1 MDDIYT
7 RFWNKYRLKTE
18 ACNISDADHQCYIQ
32 HVNTFINAH
41 PEQRLATL
49 EGADVYRHI
58 LGIAGQK
65 TLQIA
70 ELSQL
75 TDALRILFVE
85 MVQATWSLNF
95 NWDLKFSIREP
106 VSEQVVI
113 PDNTERTQ
121 LNETP
126 IVTIK
131 V

>member
-41 PEQRLATL
+41 PGQRLADL
-49 EGADVYRHI
+49 EGSDVYRYI

-65 TLQIA
+65 TTILTSTEVA
-70 ELSQL
+70 ELNQL

-85 MVQATWSLNF
+85 MVQATWSLDF

-106 VSEQVVI
+106 VS
-113 PDNTERTQ
+113 
-121 LNETP
+121 
-126 IVTIK
+126 
-131 V
+131 